1 MARLAAV
8 VAATVTSTESRAGSA
23 VTSPAPAPATA
34 VKVARQGRLAVV
46 LQKVPSEFHPK
57 VRNHGEGPY

>member
-8 VAATVTSTESRAGSA
+8 VAATVTSTESGAGSA

-46 LQKVPSEFHPK
+46 LQKVPSE
-57 VRNHGEGPY
+57 GS